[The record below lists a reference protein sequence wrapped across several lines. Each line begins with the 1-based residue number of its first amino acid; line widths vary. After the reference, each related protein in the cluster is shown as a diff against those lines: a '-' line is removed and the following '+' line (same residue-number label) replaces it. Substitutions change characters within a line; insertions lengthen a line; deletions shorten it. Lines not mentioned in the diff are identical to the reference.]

1 MATTDTEVQNLIV
14 NKLTLDQYKTAK
26 TAGTLSAIE
35 AYEITDID
43 TAIDAKSL
51 PSQAG
56 NSGKYLTTNGTNP
69 SWATVS
75 GSGGTWGTITG
86 TLSDQ
91 TDLQTAL
98 DDKLDT
104 TQITNCITEIP
115 QDIKLELNNGTLTL
129 KAGSKVYALDGS
141 YNSINSDTSIANTW
155 GSASKGIVFYNLG
168 AAYNYYPF
176 ERLHSGSTNPTGLT
190 GNSHIN
196 YNTTDNKFY
205 QTTNAGSSW
214 SAISRRLPI
223 ACVTW
228 DANNK
233 ITSIDQV
240 FNGFGY
246 IGSTVFTLPGVKGLI
261 PNGRNADGSLKNTE
275 FSITAVK
282 TATYTTDGN
291 YYIRVGNNYIN
302 FFTASTY
309 YDKKQNFVI
318 YNNNIQTQIMAG
330 NLTISSGK
338 ITSFNPKTVFHAVD
352 YGDFSDLKDTVDTID
367 SNAVHKTGNETIAG
381 VKIFTNNMATN
392 DIYAKGNITLGTST
406 NTWGKMVQFQDTT
419 GKRIARIQPMA
430 IDTTN
435 NRIGMWVNNADNS
448 VEKGMYI
455 DSNGVTTVPT
465 PTTTTA
471 TDSLQIATTGWVN
484 KVGNNVVH
492 KTGDETVAGLKT
504 YTNRYL
510 QKNTALTK
518 GTLPAS
524 ANWWSNEY
532 TDKNGSGLNNRL
544 ACMEYAIST
553 NGDAYT
559 HLRTY
564 KYASNNSD
572 NATLSIVYPI
582 TGNPYATA
590 PTPTTT
596 TSTDSTQIATTGWVN
611 STSNNVVHKT
621 GDESIAGIKTF
632 ENTDLI
638 QKTTNAAAG
647 SYTDFKQY
655 IKGDRRGT
663 IRTTYNSDGSY
674 QIMLACNGPN
684 ASAPDGIYVR
694 RDSTSTWTGAP
705 TPATSDN
712 STKIATTAYVNNK
725 HQVVSTLPASPDANV
740 FYYIPE

>member
-26 TAGTLSAIE
+26 TAGTLSATE

-51 PSQAG
+51 PSQSG
-56 NSGKYLTTNGTNP
+56 QSGKYLTTDGTNA

-98 DDKLDT
+98 
-104 TQITNCITEIP
+104 N
-115 QDIKLELNNGTLTL
+115 
-129 KAGSKVYALDGS
+129 
-141 YNSINSDTSIANTW
+141 
-155 GSASKGIVFYNLG
+155 
-168 AAYNYYPF
+168 AA
-176 ERLHSGSTNPTGLT
+176 
-190 GNSHIN
+190 
-196 YNTTDNKFY
+196 
-205 QTTNAGSSW
+205 
-214 SAISRRLPI
+214 
-223 ACVTW
+223 
-228 DANNK
+228 
-233 ITSIDQV
+233 
-240 FNGFGY
+240 
-246 IGSTVFTLPGVKGLI
+246 
-261 PNGRNADGSLKNTE
+261 
-275 FSITAVK
+275 
-282 TATYTTDGN
+282 
-291 YYIRVGNNYIN
+291 
-302 FFTASTY
+302 
-309 YDKKQNFVI
+309 
-318 YNNNIQTQIMAG
+318 
-330 NLTISSGK
+330 
-338 ITSFNPKTVFHAVD
+338 
-352 YGDFSDLKDTVDTID
+352 
-367 SNAVHKTGNETIAG
+367 
-381 VKIFTNNMATN
+381 
-392 DIYAKGNITLGTST
+392 
-406 NTWGKMVQFQDTT
+406 
-419 GKRIARIQPMA
+419 
-430 IDTTN
+430 
-435 NRIGMWVNNADNS
+435 
-448 VEKGMYI
+448 
-455 DSNGVTTVPT
+455 
-465 PTTTTA
+465 
-471 TDSLQIATTGWVN
+471 
-484 KVGNNVVH
+484 VH

-611 STSNNVVHKT
+611 KVGNNVIHKT
-621 GDESIAGIKTF
+621 GDETFTGKKTF
-632 ENTDLI
+632 ARAIDQSATTWTPMIPIQDTNTDFTVNPSYSKDYYLI
-638 QKTTNAAAG
+638 QMTDKNGKLNSWITSQYSTNGESATYINVRARNTANTGNVDG
-647 SYTDFKQY
+647 SIGIIAKRD
-655 IKGDRRGT
+655 GT
-663 IRTTYNSDGSY
+663 IVTKSHTPATSDNSTQIATTAFVKAQGYLTSHQSLSNYVTLNGNQTISGTKTFTANQIISGASKILQIKNTNVTRNTAPSANVNTIVVNGLDSAGKNLWGLYN
-674 QIMLACNGPN
+674 
-684 ASAPDGIYVR
+684 
-694 RDSTSTWTGAP
+694 TWTTGKANEIQLLAYKGSTTDNTYTSIGVGYDTSGNPFTRAP

-725 HQVVSTLPASPDANV
+725 HVVVSTLPASPDANV